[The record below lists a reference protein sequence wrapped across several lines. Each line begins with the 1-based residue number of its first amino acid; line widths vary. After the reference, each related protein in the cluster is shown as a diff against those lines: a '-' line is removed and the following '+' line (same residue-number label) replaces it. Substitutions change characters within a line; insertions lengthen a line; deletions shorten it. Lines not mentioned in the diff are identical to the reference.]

1 MLKLP
6 LALVALGLG
15 AGAGQAQQQPGPMP
29 KTVYIS
35 EVMTSNKLYDVGGE
49 TPDWIELANYG
60 GEWVDLNGFR
70 LSDKCDF
77 DSGYALPGGQ
87 NVGPNERIVFLADGS
102 GRSISN
108 NVYLDFR
115 LSSSGETV
123 RDGQSAETIPPLIAR
138 LVARLISRLVARLI
152 SRLKRSPTGVSL
164 CARRRAHQQ
173 DRGPSPR
180 AGSILRV
187 GGRGAAR
194 RQRQR
199 HSGPRSGDAGRG
211 KLGSGCSPGV

>member
-1 MLKLP
+1 MP
-6 LALVALGLG
+6 T
-15 AGAGQAQQQPGPMP
+15 P

-35 EVMTSNKLYDVGGE
+35 EVVTRNTLYAVGNGDE

-77 DSGYALPGGQ
+77 DSGYVLPGGQ
-87 NVGPNERIVFLADGS
+87 NVGPNERRVFLADGT
-102 GRSISN
+102 GRSINN
-108 NVYLDFR
+108 NVHLDFR

-123 RDGQSAETIPPLIAR
+123 RDGQSAETIPPLVAR
-138 LVARLISRLVARLI
+138 LVARLIARLI
-152 SRLKRSPTGVSL
+152 ARLKRSPAGVPL
-164 CARRRAHQQ
+164 CSRRRAHQQ

-187 GGRGAAR
+187 GGRGAAW
-194 RQRQR
+194 RQRQP
-199 HSGPRSGDAGRG
+199 GPRSGDAGRG
-211 KLGSGCSPGV
+211 KLGSGGSPGV